1 MIKKLKN
8 ILLFLILILLD
19 LFFFSRAIHFSEL
32 YPFQR
37 LAFDNVLMHRISTR
51 EALPFH
57 SRIVSIQGVEVKERG
72 LTSALT
78 VTRDHKIVTV
88 TLMRDGVL
96 MQREMARPPVNEEL
110 LWFFIML
117 LFLANMH
124 FLWGMLVRIVRSALS
139 QATLYFYLSLGLSVF
154 YFLFMEYVTFNELN
168 PFFYAIL
175 IYLGYLFIRIGYNLL
190 NQRIP
195 VTAVT
200 VYAVLGIGAIVIS
213 LIFADDAPGLALR
226 VHLSL
231 LILCALYSV
240 LKIVL
245 RIVVRRNIYTTKR
258 GLWVIAIVT
267 VGIIAPLILLLIGL
281 RLDLGLPIQYY
292 IVLTLTIPLVMG
304 NGFLQY
310 DVFSSRLFFG
320 TGVMRFLFNAFL
332 SAIGTAML
340 LAIVSPGVLPDER
353 AVPYALF
360 GLIMLFLL
368 LVKRLVQRK
377 FQTALFMNR
386 DEFAAS
392 LQNIAELVSVPED
405 ISVKIER
412 IIAEIVRL
420 TDVRYV
426 RLIFFDESGDEQY
439 RDLGDHVER
448 LTEESPL
455 YSFLTASRGL
465 IFRHTLIQNS
475 PLEESVFHFLEMRH
489 TVLVIPIFEDRHLIS
504 ALLIGDKR
512 TDRSLSR
519 SEIKYLKTVS
529 FQIQQL
535 FENDQLLREYIT
547 RINFEKELDIASDI
561 QMRLLPK
568 KAPPR
573 RGLIIDY
580 YNRPYL
586 KVTGDYFDFITIDKN
601 RTAVVVGDVSGHGLA
616 AAMILSMIS
625 SITNAVLREKRPIDR
640 AFLEI
645 NHFLNYRY
653 QGSDLIT
660 LFIGIYNRKSR
671 EMTYIN
677 AGHLAPVIIRKG
689 QMNIS
694 FLEGR
699 SKILGADPASRYF
712 MSRISLERGDQLFF
726 YTDGAIEIYD
736 ERNTELFSEKNLL
749 EIISK
754 KIHCSSAE
762 KINAIVQSINTLD
775 QDAINDDI
783 TLIGITIR

>member
-1 MIKKLKN
+1 
-8 ILLFLILILLD
+8 
-19 LFFFSRAIHFSEL
+19 
-32 YPFQR
+32 
-37 LAFDNVLMHRISTR
+37 MHY
-51 EALPFH
+51 
-57 SRIVSIQGVEVKERG
+57 
-72 LTSALT
+72 
-78 VTRDHKIVTV
+78 
-88 TLMRDGVL
+88 
-96 MQREMARPPVNEEL
+96 
-110 LWFFIML
+110 
-117 LFLANMH
+117 
-124 FLWGMLVRIVRSALS
+124 LWGMLVRLVRPTLS
-139 QATLYFYLSLGLSVF
+139 QATLYFYVSLGLSVF
-154 YFLFMEYVTFNELN
+154 YFLFMEYVTFNELH

-175 IYLGYLFIRIGYNLL
+175 IYLGYLFLRVGYNLL
-190 NQRIP
+190 NQRMPI
-195 VTAVT
+195 TAVM
-200 VYAVLGIGAIVIS
+200 VYAVLGLGAILVS
-213 LIFADDAPGLALR
+213 LIFAEDAPGLAFG
-226 VHLSL
+226 VPLSL

-258 GLWVIAIVT
+258 GLWVIGIMT
-267 VGIIAPLILLLIGL
+267 VGIIAPLLLLLIGL

-292 IVLTLTIPLVMG
+292 IVLTLTIPLVTG

-320 TGVMRFLFNAFL
+320 TGVTQFLFNAFL
-332 SAIGTAML
+332 SVIGTAIL
-340 LAIVSPGVLPDER
+340 LAIVSPGVPLDER

-377 FQTALFMNR
+377 FQSALFMNR
-386 DEFAAS
+386 DEFASS

-412 IIAEIVRL
+412 IIAEIVQL

-426 RLIFFDESGDEQY
+426 RLIFFDESSDEQY
-439 RDLGDHVER
+439 RDLGDHVEH

-475 PLEESVFHFLEMRH
+475 PLEESVFRFLEVRH
-489 TVLVIPIFEDRHLIS
+489 TVLVIPIFKERHLIS
-504 ALLIGDKR
+504 ALLIGDKK

-547 RINFEKELDIASDI
+547 RVNFEKELDIASDI

-689 QMNIS
+689 RMNIS

-699 SKILGADPASRYF
+699 SKILGADPAARYF
-712 MSRISLERGDQLFF
+712 VSRISLERGDQLFF

-736 ERNTELFSEKNLL
+736 ERSTELFSEKNLL

-754 KIHCSSAE
+754 KIHRSSAE
-762 KINAIVQSINTLD
+762 KIDAIVKSINTLD